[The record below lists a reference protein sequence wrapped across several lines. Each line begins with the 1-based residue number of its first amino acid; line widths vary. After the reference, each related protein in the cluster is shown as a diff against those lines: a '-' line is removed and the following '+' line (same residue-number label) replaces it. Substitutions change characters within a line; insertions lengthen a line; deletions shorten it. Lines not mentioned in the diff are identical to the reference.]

1 MEEQGQSITVVPMQ
15 PCHIE
20 ELERLEKECFSTP
33 WSFDALVSELSNPLA
48 VFQLPKLE
56 AE

>member
-20 ELERLEKECFSTP
+20 ELERLVDLFR
-33 WSFDALVSELSNPLA
+33 
-48 VFQLPKLE
+48 KL
-56 AE
+56 